1 MVLVLSLGRRE
12 GAIRVI
18 GGFKK
23 GEEGLGEKEKLDKLL
38 HELQKRSVDRMCD
51 QDVWKTVDHR
61 LLVQALDAV
70 KRARKEWPSN
80 E

>member
-23 GEEGLGEKEKLDKLL
+23 GEEGW
-38 HELQKRSVDRMCD
+38 S
-51 QDVWKTVDHR
+51 
-61 LLVQALDAV
+61 
-70 KRARKEWPSN
+70 SN